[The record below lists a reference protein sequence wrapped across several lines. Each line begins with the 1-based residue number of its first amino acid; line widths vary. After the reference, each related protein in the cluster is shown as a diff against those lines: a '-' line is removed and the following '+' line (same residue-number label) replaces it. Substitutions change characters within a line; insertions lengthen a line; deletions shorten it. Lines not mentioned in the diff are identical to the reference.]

1 MTRKEICT
9 CVHSVLWFDTTA
21 TIEHKECPPPQ
32 MPYSY
37 FYYRSSSYHVSVV
50 NGFSQSIYYSLTLIS
65 RHLSMTN
72 TKLFLGKPD
81 LLFCLM
87 ICIRDVLF
95 VHYDR
100 RCAGNNGFIMRN
112 QIINLFVMKWYD
124 LMVCNYVAFRDTTFY
139 NSNFGNL
146 KIR

>member
-1 MTRKEICT
+1 MQSDTERNLHVCT
-9 CVHSVLWFDTTA
+9 LCIMIWYDCNN
-21 TIEHKECPPPQ
+21 HKECSLPLLLLFI
-32 MPYSY
+32 PYSHFIY
-37 FYYRSSSYHVSVV
+37 LRPFSYHVSVV

-72 TKLFLGKPD
+72 TKLFLGRPD
-81 LLFCLM
+81 LLFCLI

-100 RCAGNNGFIMRN
+100 RCAGNNGF
-112 QIINLFVMKWYD
+112 FVMKWYD
-124 LMVCNYVAFRDTTFY
+124 LMVCNYVALLDTTFY
-139 NSNFGNL
+139 NSNVGNL